1 MSHNL
6 IFRASDTATALEKVQ
21 HSLGPDAYIIDIKNV
36 GQGVEITASRDEPI
50 MRSPQTQVD
59 PRKSLSLAKNKLSK
73 LTSDDPTQTTPAPS
87 DEINTSPKETPLTQV
102 LADAPIKN
110 VFSDE
115 ESLTEPASKAPL
127 KDFDTTNVL
136 RLTPNVEKEP
146 VKTRAASSNQNK
158 SPLVL
163 ENKYG
168 FGDLRSFGLSNA
180 FIGREFGLQEF
191 DGTVTRD
198 DLIDGLVSAL
208 FEATFAPQFD
218 NLTHIAVFGPPGAG
232 KSTLIAKLMAGNV
245 EKSMPQPKIFQ
256 ISSERV
262 FEGDRLRSFSQ
273 TFNLP
278 YSKTCNFSFD
288 LNEHPRAITEIAW
301 DLQIDAQEK
310 LAHFGSLAPETGT
323 FLVLPADI
331 NEGTLGE
338 LLRVLPSLKTIVL
351 TKCDYGR
358 FSMKNLM
365 KLYESECMIAGF
377 TGDTSIHDRF
387 DPADQTTMRGFI
399 EYTLAL

>member
-36 GQGVEITASRDEPI
+36 GQGVEITASRDQPI

-73 LTSDDPTQTTPAPS
+73 LASDDPSQPTPAAS
-87 DEINTSPKETPLTQV
+87 DETSAVPKGTLVNEA
-102 LADAPIKN
+102 LAGAAIKN
-110 VFSDE
+110 AFSDE
-115 ESLTEPASKAPL
+115 ASQYQTASEAPL
-127 KDFDTTNVL
+127 KDFDTTNIL
-136 RLTPNVEKEP
+136 RLKPNVQKRS
-146 VKTRAASSNQNK
+146 VKTKAVSSNQNK

-198 DLIDGLVSAL
+198 DLIDGLVNAL

-288 LNEHPRAITEIAW
+288 FKEYPRSITEIAW
-301 DLQIDAQEK
+301 DLQIDAQDK
-310 LAHFGSLAPETGT
+310 LSL
-323 FLVLPADI
+323 
-331 NEGTLGE
+331 
-338 LLRVLPSLKTIVL
+338 
-351 TKCDYGR
+351 
-358 FSMKNLM
+358 
-365 KLYESECMIAGF
+365 
-377 TGDTSIHDRF
+377 
-387 DPADQTTMRGFI
+387 
-399 EYTLAL
+399 